1 MSGPLLS
8 HLCDNLLTVTHP
20 LVITRQWGYIIR
32 VVNQPT
38 NPMTI
43 NLTTEQTEEL
53 VSVLDIFVMDGI
65 DEDNTFNEVYQ
76 SLVNQLN
83 N

>member
-1 MSGPLLS
+1 M
-8 HLCDNLLTVTHP
+8 
-20 LVITRQWGYIIR
+20 I
-32 VVNQPT
+32 
-38 NPMTI
+38 I

-83 N
+83 NW